1 MPVLALTRSDLKR
14 LVTMSEAID
23 LMKVAFRELSAG
35 RAISPLRTV
44 IPASD
49 GVSVMLVMPAYVS
62 AASALGFKVVSIFP
76 DNPARNLP
84 TLNALVAVVDHET
97 GVPKAILNGAY
108 LTALRT
114 GAVSGA
120 ATDLLARD
128 DARHLVVFGAGKQ
141 AVTQAVAVAAVRPI
155 ERIHFVGRS
164 QEGLERCRG
173 DIEAEWPE
181 LADLVSFGTEASAIR
196 EADVVCLATT
206 SSKPVFDHADVRP
219 GTHINGVGSFKPEM
233 QELPSA
239 TVAAATVVVDQSE
252 AALEEAGDLIV
263 PLREGVIE
271 RSHIAHEL
279 GQIVERNEPLRTSND
294 EITFFKSVG
303 NAVQDM
309 VVAQRAVERAEELGF
324 GQRVSLD

>member
-1 MPVLALTRSDLKR
+1 VLALTRSDLKR
-14 LVTMSEAID
+14 LVSMPEAID

-62 AASALGFKVVSIFP
+62 AAAALGFKVVSIFP
-76 DNPARNLP
+76 DNPSRNLP
-84 TLNALVAVVDHET
+84 TLNALVTVVDHET

-120 ATDLLARD
+120 ATDLLAPA

-141 AVTQAVAVAAVRPI
+141 AITQAVAVAAVRPI

-164 QEGLERCRG
+164 QEGLDRCRE
-173 DIEAEWPE
+173 DIDAEWPE
-181 LADLVSFGTEASAIR
+181 LTDRVSFGTDASAIR

-206 SSKPVFDHADVRP
+206 SSTPVFDHADLRP

-239 TVAAATVVVDQSE
+239 TVA
-252 AALEEAGDLIV
+252 GDLIV
-263 PLREGVIE
+263 PIREGVID
-271 RSHIAHEL
+271 RGHIAHEL
-279 GQIVERNEPLRTSND
+279 GQIVERETPIRTSND

-309 VVAQRAVERAEELGF
+309 VVAQRAVERAEELGL
-324 GQRVSLD
+324 GRQVSLD